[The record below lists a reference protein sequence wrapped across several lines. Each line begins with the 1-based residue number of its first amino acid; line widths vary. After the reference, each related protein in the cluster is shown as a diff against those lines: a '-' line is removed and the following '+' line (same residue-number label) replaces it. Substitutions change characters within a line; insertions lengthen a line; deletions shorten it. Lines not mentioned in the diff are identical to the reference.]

1 MANHGECLAK
11 TSSRCITET
20 FTGTHDFEVT
30 SYSLLEGMGVGKFV
44 GSSTFSVGGYDWQIR
59 FYPDG
64 DREANEGA
72 YASVFLFS
80 TERSVKV
87 KFTLNL
93 FAREGSISVLNAA
106 KPYTFES
113 AGLTYGYTKFVEKS
127 RLLQLNDFTIRCNLT
142 VIKEPRTQDVR
153 VVVVPPSN
161 LHDHFASMLKSGK
174 GADVKFSVAGQVF
187 DAHACVLAARSPV
200 FMAELFGH
208 MRESTA
214 PCIEIDDMEPLIF
227 EALLSFIYTDTMPD
241 NLYVGANMPGLLDA
255 ADRYGMD
262 RLKAMCE
269 QKLYSSISV
278 QTLAATLALAE
289 QHHCVA
295 LKDACLRFLSSR
307 DVRRAVKATRGF
319 KNLETSCPS
328 VVMEFFDMAAR
339 LP

>member
-1 MANHGECLAK
+1 MANHGECLDK

-20 FTGTHDFEVT
+20 FTGMHDFEIT
-30 SYSLLEGMGVGKFV
+30 NYSLLDGLGVGKFV

-64 DREANEGA
+64 WKEENEGA
-72 YASVFLFS
+72 YASAFLLS
-80 TERSVKV
+80 TEKSVKV
-87 KFTLNL
+87 KFTLIL
-93 FAREGSISVLNAA
+93 FAREGSISVFNVAA
-106 KPYTFES
+106 PYTFES
-113 AGLTYGYTKFVEKS
+113 AGHIWGFSKFVEKS
-127 RLLQLNDFTIRCNLT
+127 KLLQLNHFTIRCNLT
-142 VIKEPRTQDVR
+142 VIKEPRTEDVS

-161 LHDHFASMLKSGK
+161 LHDHFAGMFKSGK
-174 GADVKFSVAGQVF
+174 GADVKFSVGGQVF

-208 MRESTA
+208 MKESNA

-278 QTLAATLALAE
+278 QTVAATLALAE
-289 QHHCVA
+289 QHHCVE

-328 VVMEFFDMAAR
+328 VVMEFFYMAAP